1 MLKIVTKG
9 LDLLR
14 ARSAPVEEKSTPASP
29 EEWLV
34 ELFGAMP
41 AASGVAVTPRNAM
54 ACAPVR
60 CAVQA
65 IAEAVG
71 QLPLHVYRRADEGAK
86 ERAQDHPAHRI
97 LHDEANPWTPASE
110 LREQLTRDALLHG
123 NGLAYINR
131 VEGRPVE
138 LLRLDPET
146 ITITVDTVTGEPVY
160 STTDD
165 RNGRPVKRTIPR
177 ADVLHIRAPSLD
189 GVAGVS
195 PVRMGREAIA
205 LALVMEA
212 HAARLFGSG
221 ARPSGL
227 LSFKGISTPDA
238 LARAKAAW
246 EAAHG
251 GSKSGGTAAL
261 PADVSWQAITLNSVD
276 AQFLELRA
284 FAVAEIARVFR
295 VPPTLLMDFGRAT
308 WANSESMRR
317 DFVDLTLRRWLSAWE
332 GECRLKL
339 FSADERESMFCEFL
353 LDDFVK
359 GDIGARMAAYSTAIA
374 ARFMSPNEVRALENR
389 GPYAGGD
396 TFENPNI
403 TTGAAA

>member
-1 MLKIVTKG
+1 MLKIAAKG
-9 LDLLR
+9 LDWFR
-14 ARSAPVEEKSTPASP
+14 GRSAPVETKSLAAP

-34 ELFGAMP
+34 ELFGATP
-41 AASGVAVTPRNAM
+41 ATSGMTVTPRNAM
-54 ACAPVR
+54 SCAPVR

-71 QLPLHVYRRADEGAK
+71 QLPLHVYRRGDDGAK
-86 ERAQDHPAHRI
+86 ERAQDHPAYRI
-97 LHDEANPWTPASE
+97 LHAEANDWTPASE

-123 NGLAYINR
+123 NGIAYVNR

-138 LLRLDPET
+138 LLRLDPEA
-146 ITITVDTVTGEPVY
+146 ITITVGTTTGEPVY
-160 STTDD
+160 STTED
-165 RNGRPVKRTIPR
+165 RNGRPVTRIIPR

-189 GVAGVS
+189 GIAGSS
-195 PVRMGREAIA
+195 PVRMAREAIG
-205 LALVMEA
+205 LALVMEQ

-238 LARAKAAW
+238 LVRAKAAW

-295 VPPTLLMDFGRAT
+295 VPPVFLMDYGRAT
-308 WANSESMRR
+308 WGNSEEMGRQ
-317 DFVDLTLRRWLSAWE
+317 FLTYTLMPWIKRWE

-339 FSADERESMFCEFL
+339 FSGDERETYFAEFL
-353 LDDFVK
+353 IDDLLRADF
-359 GDIGARMAAYSTAIA
+359 ATRMEGYGKAIA
-374 ARFMSPNEVRALENR
+374 SRILSPNEARAAENR
-389 GPYAGGD
+389 GPYPGGNV
-396 TFENPNI
+396 FENPNT

>member
-1 MLKIVTKG
+1 MLNFAKNG
-9 LDLLR
+9 LDRLLGR
-14 ARSAPVEEKSTPASP
+14 TAPVEAKSLASP

-34 ELFGAMP
+34 ELFGATP
-41 AASGVAVTPRNAM
+41 ASSGVAVTPRAAM
-54 ACAPVR
+54 SCAPVR

-71 QLPLHVYRRADEGAK
+71 QLPLHVYRRTEDGAK
-86 ERAQDHPAHRI
+86 DRAKDHPAHRI
-97 LHDEANPWTPASE
+97 LHDEANEWTPATE
-110 LREQLTRDALLHG
+110 FREQLTRDALLQG

-138 LLRLDPET
+138 LLRLDPEA
-146 ITITVDTVTGEPVY
+146 ITLAVDTVSGEPVY
-160 STTDD
+160 SRTET
-165 RNGRPVKRTIPR
+165 RNGRPVKTLIPR
-177 ADVLHIRAPSLD
+177 ANVLHIRAPSLD
-189 GVAGVS
+189 SVAGVS
-195 PVRMGREAIA
+195 PVKQAREAIG
-205 LALVMEA
+205 LALVMEQ

-227 LSFKGISTPDA
+227 LSFKGISTPEA

-261 PADVSWQAITLNSVD
+261 PADVTWQAITLNSVD
-276 AQFLELRA
+276 SQFLELRN

-359 GDIGARMAAYSTAIA
+359 GDIGARMTAYSTAIA

-389 GPYAGGD
+389 GPYEGGD
-396 TFENPNI
+396 KFENPNT